1 MAHHVQFHPGR
12 SNRPPTSPP
21 SEKGQAIV
29 LLALAVVALLGFTA
43 LAVDGSMVYSDRR
56 FAQSAADAAAMAG
69 AASASEIVANNAI
82 TEVSWSCSN
91 NLVVSAQNAA
101 RNAAISAAATNNFT
115 IDGDISDGH
124 GVQITCMNSATEK
137 YLDVQVTL
145 TAETQ
150 TGFTGVVFGGPARNT
165 VTATGRVHPKR
176 ALAFGY
182 TIVALN
188 PAGCQGQQNGALFH
202 GNPDVHVCGGGI
214 YSNGCLRGV
223 GNIDVTVKDLNC
235 QPKDQGIYYAT
246 EYAGGGSFSPNPSPA
261 PHLDPNSY
269 KLDFTPQELCARP
282 GAHHVAAKDLPEV
295 LDPGLYCITGTVKL
309 SGNKGGKLHGHNV
322 TLVFL
327 DSGLQCNG
335 NCDFQ
340 VSAPPASPD
349 PFPAVPGLLMYSL
362 AASDWKL
369 NGNNNSYF
377 RGTILLPNSDVTMLG
392 TGNENSFMTQ
402 VIAWDF
408 EGGGTNDSTYK
419 WYDNLMVTK
428 PVTVQLER

>member
-1 MAHHVQFHPGR
+1 MTAYHR
-12 SNRPPTSPP
+12 

-56 FAQSAADAAAMAG
+56 FAQSAADAAALAG
-69 AASASEIVANNAI
+69 AAAASEIIADNAI
-82 TEVSWSCSN
+82 TDVSWSCSH
-91 NLVVSAQNAA
+91 SAVTSAHQAA
-101 RNAAISAAATNNFT
+101 RTAAIAAAANNDFT
-115 IDGDISDGH
+115 IDADISDDH
-124 GVQITCMNSATEK
+124 GVQAICMNAATDK
-137 YLDVQVTL
+137 YIDVQVTL

-150 TGFTGVVFGGPARNT
+150 TGMSGVVFDGPAVNT
-165 VTATGRVHPKR
+165 VTATARVRPKR
-176 ALAFGY
+176 TLAFGY

-188 PAGCQGQQNGALFH
+188 PAGCQGNQNGAKFH

-223 GNIDVTVKDLNC
+223 GNIDVTVKDMAC

-246 EYAGGGSFSPNPSPA
+246 EYAGGGTFSPNPTSA

-269 KLDFTPQELCARP
+269 KLDFTPQQLCARE
-282 GAHHVAAKDLPEV
+282 GAHHVDAKDLPDV
-295 LDPGLYCITGTVKL
+295 LDPGLWCISGTVKL
-309 SGNKGGKLHGHNV
+309 SGSKGQLHGTGV

-327 DSGLQCNG
+327 NSGLTCNG

-340 VSAPPASPD
+340 ISAPTASPD

-362 AASDWKL
+362 VAADWKL

-377 RGTILLPNSDVTMLG
+377 QGTILLPKADVNLLG
-392 TGNENSFMTQ
+392 TGNENSFKTQ
-402 VIAWDF
+402 VIAWNF

-419 WYDNLMVTK
+419 WFDDLMVTK
-428 PVTVQLER
+428 PVTLELER